1 MYKHTLSLVASAM
14 LVASL
19 EANTLNLEPIVIS
32 ASKTEQSLKD
42 TTANIDVIT
51 AEELEEKHITSV
63 IDALKTLSNIPIVQ
77 NGGVGNL
84 SSFFLRGFSSENAV
98 VLVDGIRYNDPTT
111 TKGQSQLEHLMVND
125 IERIE
130 ILKGAQSGIWGANAV
145 AGVINII
152 TKKATDKLRI
162 GATSE
167 YGSYATTKLGA
178 NISQKI
184 GDVSYYFGANQIKT
198 NGFSSTTPKGKNPE
212 DYEADGYKNET
223 VNAKLSYHLTSS
235 DTLNAQLNFIDASSQ
250 YDAYAQPNSEAN
262 EIHQI
267 NRLGS
272 ISYVHR
278 LGGEDSISASY
289 SISSFDKK
297 DPLGYTT
304 AFTGTHKEG
313 SLQGSYHYAPNAFL
327 VVGGNV
333 LNSKDTV
340 SAKELD
346 SQGVFITNTNHL
358 GNLILTESI
367 RHDAYDT
374 FEDKTTGKIGAK
386 YNFADDIAL
395 STNYGTAYRIPS
407 LYEIMNIHPDI
418 TALNAETT
426 KSFDATVHYKHLSF
440 TYYNNLVDNLIGYV
454 SDPIMWWIGGYTQ
467 VGGKSRFEGYELS
480 YKNTIANDLVLDL
493 GYNRLWAKN
502 QNDQELQRR
511 SKNTLRS
518 ALDYYGINKFHFGL
532 NAHYIGTRYDD
543 LAQTKQTGRY
553 TLWGAVV
560 NYDAT
565 ESLSFYLKGDNLTDK
580 LYQEV
585 EGYGTAGRSL
595 YVGLTARF

>member
-1 MYKHTLSLVASAM
+1 MFKHTLSIVASAT

-19 EANTLNLEPIVIS
+19 GADTLSLEPIVIS

-51 AEELEEKHITSV
+51 SDELEERHITSV
-63 IDALKTLSNIPIVQ
+63 IDALKTLSNIPIAQ
-77 NGGVGNL
+77 NGGIGSQ

-111 TKGQSQLEHLMVND
+111 PKGQAQLEQLMVND

-130 ILKGAQSGIWGANAV
+130 IIKGAQSGVWGANAV

-152 TKKATDKLRI
+152 TKKATEKLRI
-162 GATSE
+162 GATAE

-184 GDVSYYFGANQIKT
+184 NALSYYFGANQIKT
-198 NGFSSTTPKGKNPE
+198 NGFSSITPKGENPE

-223 VNAKLSYHLTSS
+223 VNAKLSYDVTPSN
-235 DTLNAQLNFIDASSQ
+235 TLNAQFNFINASSQ

-272 ISYVHR
+272 IGYIHR
-278 LGGEDSISASY
+278 LNSEDSIQATY
-289 SISSFDKK
+289 SISDFDKK
-297 DPLGYTT
+297 DPLGYTK

-313 SLQGSYHYAPNAFL
+313 TLQGSYHYAPNSFL
-327 VVGGNV
+327 VIGGNV
-333 LNSKDTV
+333 LHSKDTV

-346 SQGVFITNTNHL
+346 SKGFFLTNTNRL
-358 GNLILTESI
+358 DNLILTASI
-367 RHDAYDT
+367 RHDTYDM
-374 FEDKTTGKIGAK
+374 FRDKTTGKIGVK
-386 YNFADDIAL
+386 YNFTDEVSF
-395 STNYGTAYRIPS
+395 STNYGTAYRVPS
-407 LYEIMNIHPDI
+407 LYEIINIHPDI

-426 KSFDATVHYKHLSF
+426 KSFDATMQYKHLSF

-467 VGGKSRFEGYELS
+467 VEGKSRFEGYELA
-480 YKNTIANDLVLDL
+480 YKNTIASNLTLDL

-502 QNDQELQRR
+502 QYNQEIQRR
-511 SKNTLRS
+511 AKDTVRS
-518 ALDYYGINKFHFGL
+518 ALDYYGINKVHLGL

-543 LAQTKQTGRY
+543 LAKTKQTGRY
-553 TLWGAVV
+553 SLWGAVV

-565 ESLSFYLKGDNLTDK
+565 ESLSFYLKGDNLSDK

-585 EGYGTAGRSL
+585 DGYGTAGRSF
-595 YVGLTARF
+595 YVGANAKF

>member
-1 MYKHTLSLVASAM
+1 MFKQTLSLVASAT

-19 EANTLNLEPIVIS
+19 EANTLTLEPIVIS

-42 TTANIDVIT
+42 VTANVDVIT
-51 AEELEEKHITSV
+51 SDELEERHITSV
-63 IDALKTLSNIPIVQ
+63 IDALKTLSNIPIAQ
-77 NGGVGNL
+77 NGGVGSQ

-111 TKGQSQLEHLMVND
+111 PKGQAQLEQLMVND

-130 ILKGAQSGIWGANAV
+130 IIKGAQSGVWGANAV

-152 TKKATDKLRI
+152 TKKATEKLRI
-162 GATSE
+162 GATAE

-178 NISQKI
+178 NISQR
-184 GDVSYYFGANQIKT
+184 VNALSYYFGANQIRT
-198 NGFSSTTPKGKNPE
+198 NGFSSSTPKGKSPD

-223 VNAKLSYHLTSS
+223 LNAKLSYDVTPS
-235 DTLNAQLNFIDASSQ
+235 DTLNAQLHFIDAFTQ

-272 ISYVHR
+272 IGYVHR
-278 LGGEDSISASY
+278 FNLEDSLSATY
-289 SISSFDKK
+289 NISSFDKK

-304 AFTGTHKEG
+304 AFKGRHKEG
-313 SLQGSYHYAPNAFL
+313 TLQASYHYAPNSFL
-327 VVGGNV
+327 VIGGNA
-333 LNSKDTV
+333 LYSKDTI
-340 SAKELD
+340 SSKELD
-346 SQGVFITNTNHL
+346 SKGVFLTNTNRL
-358 GNLILTESI
+358 DNLIVTESI
-367 RHDAYDT
+367 RHDTYDM
-374 FEDKTTGKIGAK
+374 FRDKTTGKIGAK
-386 YNFADDIAL
+386 YNFTDEVSF
-395 STNYGTAYRIPS
+395 STNYGTAYRVPS

-426 KSFDATVHYKHLSF
+426 KSFDATMQYKHLSF

-454 SDPIMWWIGGYTQ
+454 SDPVMWWIGGYTQ
-467 VGGKSRFEGYELS
+467 VEGKSRFEGYELS
-480 YKNTIANDLVLDL
+480 YKNTIASNIVLDL
-493 GYNRLWAKN
+493 GYNHLWAKN
-502 QNDQELQRR
+502 QNNQEIQRR
-511 SKNTLRS
+511 AKDTFRS
-518 ALDYYGINKFHFGL
+518 ALDYYGFSKWQLGL

-565 ESLSFYLKGDNLTDK
+565 ESLSFYLKGDNLSDK

-585 EGYGTAGRSL
+585 DGYGTAGRSF
-595 YVGLTARF
+595 YVGLNARF

>member
-1 MYKHTLSLVASAM
+1 MFKHTLSFVASAT

-19 EANTLNLEPIVIS
+19 GANTLTLDPIVIS
-32 ASKTEQSLKD
+32 ASKTEQHLKD
-42 TTANIDVIT
+42 VTANVDVIT
-51 AEELEEKHITSV
+51 SDELEERYITSV
-63 IDALKTLSNIPIVQ
+63 IDALKTLSNIPIAQ
-77 NGGVGNL
+77 NGGVGSQ
-84 SSFFLRGFSSENAV
+84 SSFFLRGFGSENAV

-111 TKGQSQLEHLMVND
+111 PKGQAQLEQLMVND

-130 ILKGAQSGIWGANAV
+130 IIKGAQSGVWGANAV

-152 TKKATDKLRI
+152 TKKATEKLRI
-162 GATSE
+162 GATAE

-178 NISQKI
+178 NISQR
-184 GDVSYYFGANQIKT
+184 VNALSYYFGANQIKT
-198 NGFSSTTPKGKNPE
+198 NGFSSMTPKGKKPKE
-212 DYEADGYKNET
+212 YEADGYKNET
-223 VNAKLSYHLTSS
+223 LNAKLSYDVTPS
-235 DTLNAQLNFIDASSQ
+235 DTLNAQLNFIDAFAQ

-272 ISYVHR
+272 VGYVHR
-278 LGGEDSISASY
+278 FNLEDSLSATY
-289 SISSFDKK
+289 NISSFDKK

-304 AFTGTHKEG
+304 AFKGRHKEG
-313 SLQGSYHYAPNAFL
+313 ILQGSYHYAPNSFL
-327 VVGGNV
+327 VIGGNV
-333 LNSKDTV
+333 LYSKDTI
-340 SAKELD
+340 SARELD
-346 SQGVFITNTNHL
+346 SKGVFLTNTNRL
-358 GNLILTESI
+358 DNLIVTESI
-367 RHDAYDT
+367 RYDT
-374 FEDKTTGKIGAK
+374 YDMFRDKTTGKIGAK
-386 YNFADDIAL
+386 YNFTDEVSF
-395 STNYGTAYRIPS
+395 STNYGTAYRVPS

-426 KSFDATVHYKHLSF
+426 KSFDATMQYKHLSF
-440 TYYNNLVDNLIGYV
+440 TYYNNLVDNLIDYV

-480 YKNTIANDLVLDL
+480 YKNTVADNFVLDL

-502 QNDQELQRR
+502 QNNQELQRR
-511 SKNTLRS
+511 AKNTFRS
-518 ALDYYGINKFHFGL
+518 ALDYYGINKIHLGF

-553 TLWGAVV
+553 TLWGAVM

-565 ESLSFYLKGDNLTDK
+565 ESLSFYLKGDNLSDK

-585 EGYGTAGRSL
+585 DGYGTAGRSF
-595 YVGLTARF
+595 YVGANAKF

>member
-1 MYKHTLSLVASAM
+1 MFKPTLSLVASATF
-14 LVASL
+14 VASL
-19 EANTLNLEPIVIS
+19 TADTLNLDPIIVS

-42 TTANIDVIT
+42 ITANVDVIT

-63 IDALKTLSNIPIVQ
+63 IDALKTLSNIPIAQ
-77 NGGVGNL
+77 NGGIGNQ
-84 SSFFLRGFSSENAV
+84 SSFFLRGFSSENTV

-111 TKGQSQLEHLMVND
+111 PKGQAQLEHLMVND

-152 TKKATDKLRI
+152 TKKATEQLKI
-162 GATSE
+162 NTTAE

-178 NISQKI
+178 NVSQKI
-184 GDVSYYFGANQIKT
+184 GVLSYYFGANQIQS
-198 NGFSSTTPKGKNPE
+198 NGFSSITPKGENPE

-223 VNAKLSYHLTSS
+223 VNAKLSYDLTSS
-235 DTLNAQLNFIDASSQ
+235 DTLGAQFNFIDAKTE

-272 ISYVHR
+272 IRYEHR
-278 LGGEDSISASY
+278 FNKEDSLGAAY

-297 DPLGYTT
+297 DPLGYTK
-304 AFTGTHKEG
+304 AFTGTHKEA
-313 SLQGSYHYAPNAFL
+313 SLQASYHYIPNGFL
-327 VVGGNV
+327 VAGGNT
-333 LNSKDTV
+333 LHSKDTV

-346 SQGVFITNTNHL
+346 SKGVFLTNTNRL
-358 GNLILTESI
+358 NNLILTESI

-374 FEDKTTGKIGAK
+374 FKDKTTGKIGVK
-386 YNFADDIAL
+386 YNFTEDISL
-395 STNYGTAYRIPS
+395 GSNYGTAYRTPS
-407 LYEIMNIHPDI
+407 LFELY
-418 TALNAETT
+418 ASYYGNANLQPETT
-426 KSFDATVHYKHLSF
+426 KSFDITGSYKHFSI
-440 TYYNNLVDNLIGYV
+440 TYYNNLVDNLIGYNPLTYV
-454 SDPIMWWIGGYTQ
+454 YEQ
-467 VGGKSRFEGYELS
+467 VTGKSRLKGYELS
-480 YKNTIANDLVLDL
+480 YKNTVASDLVLDL

-502 QNDQELQRR
+502 QNDQYLQRR
-511 SKNTLRS
+511 AKDTFRS
-518 ALDYYGINKFHFGL
+518 TLDYYGFNKLHLGINT
-532 NAHYIGTRYDD
+532 HYIGTRYDD
-543 LAQTKQTGRY
+543 ITQTKQTGRY

-565 ESLSFYLKGDNLTDK
+565 PHLGFYLKGENLTDK

-585 EGYGTAGRSL
+585 DGYGTAGRSL
-595 YVGLTARF
+595 YVGLNAKF

>member
-1 MYKHTLSLVASAM
+1 MYKHTLSLVASAT

-19 EANTLNLEPIVIS
+19 GANTLTLEPIVIS

-42 TTANIDVIT
+42 VTANVDVIT

-63 IDALKTLSNIPIVQ
+63 IDALKTLSNIPIAQ
-77 NGGVGNL
+77 NGGVGSQ

-111 TKGQSQLEHLMVND
+111 PKGQAQLEQLMVND

-130 ILKGAQSGIWGANAV
+130 ILKGAQSGVWGANAV

-152 TKKATDKLRI
+152 TKKATEKLRI
-162 GATSE
+162 GATAE

-184 GDVSYYFGANQIKT
+184 GDLLYYIGANQIKT
-198 NGFSSTTPKGKNPE
+198 NGFSSSTPKGKNPE
-212 DYEADGYKNET
+212 DYEADSYVNET
-223 VNAKLSYHLTSS
+223 VNAKLSYDVTSS
-235 DTLNAQLNFIDASSQ
+235 DTLSAQFNFIDAKTQ
-250 YDAYAQPNSEAN
+250 YDAYNQPNSEAN

-272 ISYVHR
+272 IGYVHR
-278 LGGEDSISASY
+278 LNSEDSIQATY
-289 SISSFDKK
+289 GISDFDKK
-297 DPLGYTT
+297 DPLGYTKE
-304 AFTGTHKEG
+304 FSGTHKEG
-313 SLQGSYHYAPNAFL
+313 TLQGSYHYAPNSLF
-327 VVGGNV
+327 VIGGNT
-333 LNSKDTV
+333 LHSKDTV

-346 SQGVFITNTNHL
+346 SKGIFLTNTNHFN
-358 GNLILTESI
+358 NLILSESI
-367 RHDAYDT
+367 RHDLYDT

-386 YNFADDIAL
+386 YNLADDVSL
-395 STNYGTAYRIPS
+395 STNYGTAYRVPS
-407 LYEIMNIHPDI
+407 LFELY
-418 TALNAETT
+418 AGYYGNANLQPETT
-426 KSFDATVHYKHLSF
+426 KSFDITGTYKHLSI
-440 TYYNNLVDNLIGYV
+440 TYYNNLVDNLIGSNPSTYV
-454 SDPIMWWIGGYTQ
+454 YEQ
-467 VGGKSRFEGYELS
+467 VTGKSRLKGYELA
-480 YKNTIANDLVLDL
+480 YKNTIISDLILDL
-493 GYNRLWAKN
+493 GYNHLSAKN
-502 QNDQELQRR
+502 QNNQELQRR
-511 SKNTLRS
+511 AKNTFRS
-518 ALDYYGINKFHFGL
+518 ALDYYGINKVHLGL

-565 ESLSFYLKGDNLTDK
+565 ESISFYLKGDNLSDK

-585 EGYGTAGRSL
+585 DGYGTAGRSF
-595 YVGLTARF
+595 YVGLNARF